1 MSCACTPDQEPG
13 RGMCP
18 THYAAYRTR
27 QKAYGR
33 WKPRVPATEV
43 RGHVEAM
50 RAAGVN
56 ANQLAK
62 LAGISQPALS
72 RIMAAGPDA
81 RVSSRLHDAVLAVPV
96 PERAAEVTTENAL
109 VPILGARRRFQALVA
124 SGYPA
129 TQLARE
135 LGASSLNHH
144 TIRALMG
151 HLTDHG
157 ATPQQINAM
166 RERAVKDMFDRL
178 QLIPGPSKQ
187 ARALGDR
194 HRWPLPME
202 WDENTLDDPNGRPTR
217 ARWTSASSRDERR
230 EQVAN
235 LTAGG
240 LTRAQIAARLGI
252 TVRLVERDRTLAA
265 AERAE
270 PSTPDLYS
278 DTEFEAMNAVAARAR
293 TDIAARRARPRRR
306 GLERTR

>member
-1 MSCACTPDQEPG
+1 MSCACAPDQEPG
-13 RGMCP
+13 RGLCP

-27 QKAYGR
+27 QIAYGR
-33 WKPRVPATEV
+33 WKPRVPATDV

-62 LAGISQPALS
+62 LAGISQPALT
-72 RIMAAGPDA
+72 RIMSAGPDA

-96 PERAAEVTTENAL
+96 PERAADVTADNAL

-135 LGASSLNHH
+135 LSASSLNHR

-151 HLTDHG
+151 HRIDHG
-157 ATPQQINAM
+157 RPAQQIGAE
-166 RERAVKDMFDRL
+166 RERAVKDLFDRL
-178 QLIPGPSKQ
+178 QLVPGPSAQ
-187 ARALGDR
+187 ARALGQR

-202 WDENTLDDPNGRPTR
+202 WDENALDDPHGRPTR
-217 ARWTSASSRDERR
+217 SRWTSASSRSERH
-230 EQVAN
+230 EQVAD
-235 LTAGG
+235 LTARGF
-240 LTRAQIAARLGI
+240 TSTQIAEQLGMN
-252 TVRLVERDRTLAA
+252 VRLVARDRALASAHRA
-265 AERAE
+265 AE
-270 PSTPDLYS
+270 PTPDLYS
-278 DTEFEAMNAVAARAR
+278 DNEFQAMNAVAERARA
-293 TDIAARRARPRRR
+293 DIAARRARPRRQ